1 MEKRERKFGRAA
13 KVRWSKKDES
23 SEARTGRARVSVFH
37 ELQKYVNKWVAVL
50 AYGMGH
56 EIVVASGD
64 TIVEARKEAE
74 SNGYHDVT
82 FFKVPSGERVF
93 VPTLNE
99 SGI

>member
-1 MEKRERKFGRAA
+1 MVQKR
-13 KVRWSKKDES
+13 
-23 SEARTGRARVSVFH
+23 RVSVKPDLDEQELAFFH

-50 AYGMGH
+50 AYGTGH
-56 EIVVASGD
+56 ETVVASGN

-82 FFKVPSGERVF
+82 FFKVPSGDRVF
-93 VPTLNE
+93 VPTLNA